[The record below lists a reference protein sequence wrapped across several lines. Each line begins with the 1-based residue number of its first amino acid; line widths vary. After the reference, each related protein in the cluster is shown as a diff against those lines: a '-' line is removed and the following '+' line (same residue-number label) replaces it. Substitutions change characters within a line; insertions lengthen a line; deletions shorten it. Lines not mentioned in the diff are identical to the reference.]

1 MINSQFGTLAFL
13 NPWVLAGLALLPL
26 LWFLLR
32 VTPPAPRLIVFPAAR
47 FMNGLDARKQ
57 VPSKTPWPILLL
69 RILVAALII
78 VALAR
83 PVLNPGDNIGGNGPV
98 RILFDNG
105 WASAQT
111 WKTQMAQ
118 AANLIERTGRERR
131 PVYIATTAA
140 EPGKSTPLHVGPLT
154 SGEAESVVRGLK
166 PLPWPADY
174 EAAAS
179 LIAEDE
185 KISGLQ
191 SYWLSSG
198 IADGK
203 PDRLI
208 RILQAQ
214 GGLSFYEPGK
224 SQRPVL
230 LRPEK
235 ANPGETSALIEVTS
249 GTPTGVPLTLQ
260 AMTRDGR
267 LIDSQDVTTDGSR
280 IAFKA
285 SLKLPSSMQ
294 AQVSRLQLSG
304 RNSAGSTLIIDSSS
318 LRRSVGMVGLSADEK
333 APLTS
338 AIHYLTKALMP
349 FADSTHGTI
358 SELVEKDV
366 AAIILPDIGAMP
378 PEDLDQLE
386 GWVREGGLLLRFGGP
401 NMTQGENFLTPVV
414 LRRGDR
420 SIEGTLSWDKPAKL
434 APFRASSPYYGLEIP
449 KDLTIQ
455 RQLLAEPE
463 PELERKTW
471 AALEDGTPLI
481 TADRLDD
488 GMIVLIHTTATPDW
502 SNLALSGLFVKLMER
517 TIQLAGNRDPSIE
530 NLQSG
535 GALQPLSVLDGYG
548 NMLRPDA
555 TVEPIPGTSFE
566 TMTPDSRHPPGIYGR
581 TGYQKSFNLGAQLPV
596 MRTFSDMPVS
606 VERLYYE
613 KISEHDLMP
622 VILMCA
628 LGLFLLDWLAMI
640 FLQAGWRL
648 TRLAPGWTHAAL
660 VVLILT
666 ATPQA
671 SRAETPEDRIRY
683 AGDLYLAY
691 IHTGVAEIDSLTQ
704 RGLDGLSQT
713 LTQRTSAEP
722 AGIVALNPETD
733 DLSFFPLIY
742 WAITPQQAGLSG
754 KALQKI
760 QSYLDHG
767 GTILIDTRD
776 QSTTPAGFDDGSGGA
791 NAAHLRRLLGNLN
804 VPPLMVIPQDHVLTK
819 SFYLLDSF
827 PGRYNSPSL
836 WIEETSANGRDGV
849 SSLIIGSNDWIS
861 SWASAQAASTR
872 QQEMSL
878 RFGINVM
885 MYALTGNYKA
895 DQVHIPHILE
905 RLGQ

>member
-1 MINSQFGTLAFL
+1 MIDTHFGTLAFL

-47 FMNGLDARKQ
+47 FMMGLEARKQ

-78 VALAR
+78 LALAR
-83 PVLNPGDNIGGNGPV
+83 PVLNPGETISGSGPV

-105 WASAQT
+105 WSSAQT
-111 WKTQMAQ
+111 WKMQMAQ
-118 AANLIERTGRERR
+118 ANDLIARAGRERR
-131 PVYIATTAA
+131 PVYITTTAP
-140 EPGKSTPLHVGPLT
+140 EPGKSTPFQAGPLT
-154 SGEAESVVRGLK
+154 TGDAEGVIRGLK
-166 PLPWPADY
+166 PQPWPADY
-174 EAAAS
+174 EATAS
-179 LIAEDE
+179 LLAEDN
-185 KISGLQ
+185 KISGTH

-198 IADGK
+198 IAHDK

-208 RILQAQ
+208 RILQGQ

-224 SQRPVL
+224 SQRPLL

-235 ANPGETSALIEVTS
+235 ASPGETAALIEVPA
-249 GTPTGVPLTLQ
+249 GTPAGLPLTLQ
-260 AMTRDGR
+260 AMAKDGR
-267 LIDSQDVTTDGSR
+267 LIDAQDIVTDGSK
-280 IAFKA
+280 IAFRVG
-285 SLKLPSSMQ
+285 LKLPASLQS
-294 AQVSRLQLSG
+294 QVSRLQLAG
-304 RNSAGSTLIIDSSS
+304 RQSAGSTLVIDSSS
-318 LRRSVGMVGLSADEK
+318 LRRNVGITGLSQNEK

-338 AIHYLTKALMP
+338 AAHYLAKAMEP
-349 FADSTHGTI
+349 FADISYGTI
-358 SELVEKDV
+358 VELIGKEVST
-366 AAIILPDIGAMP
+366 IILPDVGAMP

-401 NMTQGENFLTPVV
+401 NMTQGDNFLIPVV

-420 SIEGTLSWDKPAKL
+420 SIEGALSWDKPAKL
-434 APFRASSPYYGLEIP
+434 APFAAVSPYYGLEIP
-449 KDLTIQ
+449 DDLTIQ

-481 TADRLDD
+481 TADQLDN

-502 SNLALSGLFVKLMER
+502 SNLALSGLFVKVMER
-517 TIQLAGNRDPSIE
+517 TIQLAGVRNPTADD
-530 NLQSG
+530 LKAG
-535 GALQPLSVLDGYG
+535 GTLQPLSILDGYG
-548 NMLRPDA
+548 NSLRPDA
-555 TVEPIPGTSFE
+555 TSEPIPVTLFDE
-566 TMTPDSRHPPGIYGR
+566 MIPDSRHPPGIYGR
-581 TGYQKSFNLGAQLPV
+581 AGYQKSFNLGARLPV
-596 MRTFSDMPVS
+596 LRTFTDLPIS
-606 VERLYYE
+606 VERLNYQ
-613 KISEHDLMP
+613 KVNEHDLMP
-622 VILMCA
+622 FILMCA
-628 LGLFLLDWLAMI
+628 LALFMIDWLAMI

-648 TRLAPGWTHAAL
+648 LNLRGQWASTVLLL
-660 VVLILT
+660 VFLCNINT
-666 ATPQA
+666 AY
-671 SRAETPEDRIRY
+671 AETPEDRVRY

-691 IHTGVAEIDSLTQ
+691 IHTGVTEVDSLTH
-704 RGLDGLSQT
+704 RGLDGLSQA
-713 LTQRTSAEP
+713 LSQRTSAEP
-722 AGIVALNPETD
+722 AGIVALNPESD

-742 WAITPQQAGLSG
+742 WAITPGQTSLSG

-760 QSYLDHG
+760 QTYLDHG

-776 QSTTPAGFDDGSGGA
+776 QGSSVSSLGSGGNGA
-791 NAAHLRRLLGNLN
+791 NATHLRRLLGNLN
-804 VPPLMVIPQDHVLTK
+804 VPPLMQIPSDHVLTK

-827 PGRYNSPSL
+827 PGRYNSATL
-836 WIEETSANGRDGV
+836 WIEETSTNGRDGV

-861 SWASAQAASTR
+861 SWAASQASSTR